1 MRRCDIIT
9 GILLILSISD
19 FALAA
24 PVSVQ
29 EKRQA
34 RVDVVHIPK
43 DLTTVLGKRWD
54 LEWDE
59 ELGKLGEEYSKT
71 SGKPV
76 ESSGTHSSSSS
87 TPSGPEP
94 STNDVTPAPNLA
106 SSTPNPDQLME
117 ASCSPSSSSTSSIQ
131 GLRARGNCFGNLLK
145 LWNDPLSFKGLD
157 PVGGP
162 MTYIPS
168 SPGYGAD
175 YVMTVPGVHL
185 GMHAPQPYSNSRP
198 PINPSKDN
206 DFDWDLWSKAE
217 DRPSP
222 PSPKRL
228 GQGHNNDDD
237 GASTS
242 GHAPGPPPRHSD
254 SSWPGPPRTEF
265 YSTTTVSADYQTVDL
280 PTADYEGRGKAVM
293 GSRRVSSTARGIGNA
308 AQREFQPSES
318 A

>member
-242 GHAPGPPPRHSD
+242 GHAPGPP
-254 SSWPGPPRTEF
+254 RTEF
-265 YSTTTVSADYQTVDL
+265 YSTTTVGADYQPVDL